1 MFRWTL
7 SRELGVFLLAQVAV
21 LVFVYS
27 QLLPQYLWSGIQQA
41 AEVFLRTEAQTADAH
56 FAQYGT
62 LPDSSG
68 HGIQLYEDLDQ
79 MPEETREL
87 IMRRGSLPRENRIRF
102 FGDGESGVMLLIH
115 PMEDGSKVFMV
126 FRATEEVIRGPG
138 GVFDEFTELLRLRER
153 VGLGF
158 VAFWGVLTALLLRRI
173 YVRTRRMSQ
182 WTQGLSP
189 SSATQDDPRFGYGEF
204 DDVGRELQGAFARIS
219 KALERESEFV
229 RNASH
234 ELRTPIAIIRSNLDL
249 ERRRSGSESEPLGR
263 IRRASDRMQQ
273 LVDTLLWLSRED
285 VGEQSAEDVD
295 LEALLRLIADEHAYL
310 LNGKHYR
317 LQVSGPVSSRSV
329 AEQPARIALANLIR
343 NAFQHSDEGE
353 VLIELNDEGVT
364 VQNRIAARA
373 GGDQKVSQSDG
384 LGLTLVRKITQRM
397 GWAFEAY
404 SQGVLHIAKLRFT
417 VAGT

>member
-68 HGIQLYEDLDQ
+68 HGIQLYEDFDQ

-158 VAFWGVLTALLLRRI
+158 VAFWGVLTALVLRRI

-219 KALERESEFV
+219 KALERESE
-229 RNASH
+229 
-234 ELRTPIAIIRSNLDL
+234 
-249 ERRRSGSESEPLGR
+249 
-263 IRRASDRMQQ
+263 
-273 LVDTLLWLSRED
+273 
-285 VGEQSAEDVD
+285 
-295 LEALLRLIADEHAYL
+295 
-310 LNGKHYR
+310 
-317 LQVSGPVSSRSV
+317 
-329 AEQPARIALANLIR
+329 
-343 NAFQHSDEGE
+343 
-353 VLIELNDEGVT
+353 
-364 VQNRIAARA
+364 
-373 GGDQKVSQSDG
+373 
-384 LGLTLVRKITQRM
+384 
-397 GWAFEAY
+397 
-404 SQGVLHIAKLRFT
+404 
-417 VAGT
+417 